1 MTQRLWSQEGQDVAE
16 YAVILAVVILA
27 RGSHSATHRVQFNE
41 YILCRWKF
49 NHSITQNPNLLQY
62 VLYRT

>member
-1 MTQRLWSQEGQDVAE
+1 MWLNTPS
-16 YAVILAVVILA
+16 YLAVVILLVVVTV
-27 RGSHSATHRVQFNE
+27 RLIGVQFNE

-49 NHSITQNPNLLQY
+49 NHAITQNPNLLQY